1 MKETSAATHEF
12 CRGKV
17 DGDGSCLYTS
27 FRYVNGSID
36 AIDNK
41 RLRILVANFIR
52 EHKNLHPEVLE
63 SGTSCKTVEEYC
75 TEIEKHNLWG
85 GEPEIRALTM
95 ISRTLIR
102 LVSRTKTAQGKY
114 VTTIL
119 NYGEDVELFK
129 ECVFILYDQ
138 ENKHYDPL
146 YVINKENLV
155 EKLTI
160 FRRDDEEVSKLLG
173 KFIREE
179 LHCKR

>member
-1 MKETSAATHEF
+1 MTYEF

-27 FRYVNGSID
+27 CRYVNGSFD
-36 AIDNK
+36 GIDNK
-41 RLRILVANFIR
+41 RLRILVADYIR
-52 EHKNLHPEVLE
+52 EHKNLHPAVLE

-75 TEIEKHNLWG
+75 NKIEKHNLWG
-85 GEPEIRALTM
+85 GEPEVRALAM
-95 ISRTLIR
+95 ISRILLR

-119 NYGEDVELFK
+119 NYGEHMESFK
-129 ECVFILYDQ
+129 QCVFILYDE

-146 YVINKENLV
+146 FMINKQDSN